1 MNLDIQ
7 FKLRSNPLYIRYLHE
22 NSYWYKILSRNPNMI
37 DKFIEEAKEYC
48 GLRPA
53 DKINRAINSFS
64 IITNILSSL
73 K

>member
-37 DKFIEEAKEYC
+37 DKFIEEAKEYF
-48 GLRPA
+48 GLRPT